1 MGHVAYLWMGLR
13 APKLKVKASPV
24 LIPSQLECVSYTC
37 CYSGLGFQVG
47 FLVLLGVLDPLN

>member
-1 MGHVAYLWMGLR
+1 MGLR